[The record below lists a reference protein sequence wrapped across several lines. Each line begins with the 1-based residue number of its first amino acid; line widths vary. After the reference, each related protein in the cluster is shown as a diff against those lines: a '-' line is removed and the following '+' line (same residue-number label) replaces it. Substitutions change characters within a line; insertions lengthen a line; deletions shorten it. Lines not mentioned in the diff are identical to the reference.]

1 MTANLPILLVDV
13 LGSVIMVVLGVLS
26 LFKAKSLRD
35 LDPDNVVFLYLIWIC
50 AGFTI
55 FALSRSFSHI
65 LRQFLVLTGSGDIW
79 SSIGPFTG
87 AVNTIT
93 FMLVGTVTLFFN
105 QSWRINEKILSAKQK
120 HEETSA
126 KLLELNQTLEHKV
139 VERTEMLTSS
149 EHKARRIFEHSLDT
163 IVVTD
168 PFFVIAE
175 INQAGETLT
184 GYTKSDILDDQM
196 GLKDFLAVR
205 SEREK
210 ILNLLE
216 THEYILNE
224 EADFLRADQSFVR
237 VLITGGVDYGAFGCG
252 KTFHFIIKNI
262 NDKKQMEQQIA
273 QADKLAALGEL
284 SAGVA
289 HEINNPLGIILGY
302 TQLMLKNP
310 GDHEDDLKTIEKHVK
325 NCRTVVSDLLTFARK
340 SSKKMHPID
349 VCRVVENVIGFLG
362 NHSDF
367 RNVELRSPAACNGP
381 LMVFGNEQELGQV
394 IMNLMINACH
404 AVDKKGHIQV
414 ETGIDET
421 GRAVIIVKDNG
432 TGIPEKNFSRI
443 FDPFFTTKPVGQGTG
458 LGLSVGYGIIRRYG
472 GDIMVQNR
480 KTKGAAFTIT
490 LPRAEAVQE
499 THDSIQEAPESDREA
514 LRIGEPT

>member
-13 LGSVIMVVLGVLS
+13 LGSVFMVVLGVLS

-55 FALSRSFSHI
+55 FAVSRSFSHI

-79 SSIGPFTG
+79 NSIGPFTG
-87 AVNTIT
+87 AVNTIS

-105 QSWRINEKILSAKQK
+105 QSWRINEKVLSAKQK

-175 INQAGETLT
+175 INQAGVELT
-184 GYTKSDILDDQM
+184 GYRKPDILDNKM
-196 GLKDFLAVR
+196 GLKDFLSVR

-224 EADFLRADQSFVR
+224 EADFLRADQTFVR

-310 GDHEDDLKTIEKHVK
+310 GDHVQDLKTIEKHVK

-340 SSKKMHPID
+340 GTKKMHAID
-349 VCRVVENVIGFLG
+349 VCQVVDDVISFLE

-367 RNVELRSPAACNGP
+367 RDVKMVAPAPCSGA
-381 LMVFGNEQELGQV
+381 LMVYGNEQEISQV
-394 IMNLMINACH
+394 IINLMINACH
-404 AVDKKGHIQV
+404 AVAKKGCIQV
-414 ETGIDET
+414 EIACNDNKWIHI
-421 GRAVIIVKDNG
+421 AVKDNG
-432 TGIPEKNFSRI
+432 TGIPKKDFSRI
-443 FDPFFTTKPVGQGTG
+443 FDPFFTTKPVGEGTG
-458 LGLSVGYGIIRRYG
+458 LGLSVGYGIIRRHG
-472 GDIMVQNR
+472 GDIRVRNR
-480 KTKGAAFTIT
+480 KDKGAVFTIT
-490 LPRAEAVQE
+490 LPLLASSQNAV
-499 THDSIQEAPESDREA
+499 PNREEM
-514 LRIGEPT
+514 RQ

>member
-13 LGSVIMVVLGVLS
+13 LGSVFMVVLGVLS

-55 FALSRSFSHI
+55 FAVSRSFSHI
-65 LRQFLVLTGSGDIW
+65 LRHFLVLTGSGDIW
-79 SSIGPFTG
+79 NSIGPFTG
-87 AVNTIT
+87 AVNTIS

-105 QSWRINEKILSAKQK
+105 QSWRINEKVLSAKQK

-168 PFFVIAE
+168 PFFVFAE
-175 INQAGETLT
+175 INQAGVELT
-184 GYTKSDILDDQM
+184 GYRKSDILDNKM
-196 GLKDFLAVR
+196 GLIDFLSVR

-216 THEYILNE
+216 THEFVLNE
-224 EADFLRADQSFVR
+224 EADFLRADQTFVR

-310 GDHEDDLKTIEKHVK
+310 GEHEQDLKTIEKHVK

-340 SSKKMHPID
+340 GTKKMHAID
-349 VCRVVENVIGFLG
+349 VCKVVDDVISFLQ

-367 RNVELRSPAACNGP
+367 RDVEVVAPPPCSRA
-381 LMVFGNEQELGQV
+381 LMVYGNGQEISQV
-394 IMNLMINACH
+394 IVSLMINACH
-404 AVDKKGHIQV
+404 AVAKKGCIQV
-414 ETGIDET
+414 EIACNDDKWIHI
-421 GRAVIIVKDNG
+421 AIKDNG
-432 TGIPEKNFSRI
+432 TGIPKKDFSRI
-443 FDPFFTTKPVGQGTG
+443 FDPFFTTKPVGEGTG
-458 LGLSVGYGIIRRYG
+458 LGLSVGYGIIRRHG
-472 GDIMVQNR
+472 GDIRVRNR
-480 KTKGAAFTIT
+480 KDKGAAFTMT
-490 LPRAEAVQE
+490 LPLLASSQNAVPHCEEMRQ
-499 THDSIQEAPESDREA
+499 
-514 LRIGEPT
+514 